1 MELPRSLVK
10 CPYTPYIIRAGRGF
24 SLGEIKESGLKA
36 DLLKK
41 LGVYIDKRR
50 RSVHKENIEALK
62 NIIKE
67 QKPVS
72 PTEKSG
78 AAAKKT
84 EVKVK
89 KTGGGTTETKRGGR
103 RTSNLKVKREKTAS
117 Q

>member
-1 MELPRSLVK
+1 MELPKSLVK

-41 LGVYIDKRR
+41 LGVHIDKRR

-67 QKPVS
+67 QKSVS
-72 PTEKSG
+72 PPEKS
-78 AAAKKT
+78 AATVRKKG
-84 EVKVK
+84 VKVK
-89 KTGGGTTETKRGGR
+89 KASGISTETKTRVR
-103 RTSNLKVKREKTAS
+103 RTSNLKVKSEKTANK
-117 Q
+117 